1 MAHMALYRRYRPQ
14 RFADVAGQDA
24 AVGILQRSVAE
35 GRLAHAYLF
44 SGPRGCGKTS
54 LARIVAKVLNCS
66 DPSSGPEPCGQCE
79 SCRGIARGDSLD
91 VVEIDGASNRGID
104 EIRELKAHVGLAPFG
119 GKRKTYIVDEVHML
133 TEAAFNA
140 LLKTLEEPP
149 PFVLFILATTEPH
162 KVPVTIRSR
171 CQHIPLHRI
180 DGNTLVRRLRSVAVA
195 EGVPFEEPCLWEIA
209 RQADG
214 AMRDALSLAEQVI
227 ALGEGSLSL
236 NAIEGVLGGGSRR
249 ELERVLVH
257 LEKTPGDALSFL
269 EGLLG
274 RGANP
279 ERLFESLFLLFRD
292 LWVVRSWGE
301 KALEKNS
308 LSEEEIAF
316 VLECAPRWR
325 AEILWRGMHF
335 CARWLPRLRM
345 GVRGDLLV
353 ALLVGEMSHFS
364 ESEQGRPFTLPRQ
377 EKNMSLLAK
386 SLPLEERHVEPENF
400 PEGVPFLPEEM
411 ETVVISRQSDANDT
425 VPVFVGD
432 NVLSEV
438 DPDEPPDCSPQAWER
453 LLRHLAQKDPA
464 LAAALVN
471 ASVRCG
477 DGILQICLP
486 EKAEFSCSILASERG
501 AATLLR
507 HINHF
512 IGDFR
517 ISLLCGTKE
526 TFLEQRPLSPE
537 TSSPEGTGQ
546 LFSVPSTVSQTL
558 THPAPEKD
566 VSSPAQ
572 EEKADDP
579 VRQLLAWVQ
588 GEILMVRNEEE
599 EKSEEVTEE

>member
-1 MAHMALYRRYRPQ
+1 
-14 RFADVAGQDA
+14 
-24 AVGILQRSVAE
+24 VGVLQRSVAE

-133 TEAAFNA
+133 SEAAFNA

-180 DGNTLVRRLRSVAVA
+180 EGDTLVRRLRSVAVA

-249 ELERVLVH
+249 ELERVLVQ
-257 LEKTPGDALSFL
+257 LEKSPGDALSLL
-269 EGLLG
+269 EELLE

-301 KALEKNS
+301 KALEKRS
-308 LSEEEIAF
+308 LSGEETAF
-316 VLECAPRWR
+316 VLEYAPRWR
-325 AEILWRGMHF
+325 AEILWKGMHF

-353 ALLVGEMSHFS
+353 ALLVGEMSHVS
-364 ESEQGRPFTLPRQ
+364 ESEQDRPLMLPRQ
-377 EKNMSLLAK
+377 ERSVSFPAK
-386 SLPLEERHVEPENF
+386 PLPPEGRHVEPENF
-400 PEGVPFLPEEM
+400 PEEVPFFPEEM
-411 ETVVISRQSDANDT
+411 ETAVLSRQLGANDP
-425 VPVFVGD
+425 VPVFVED
-432 NVLSEV
+432 DVLSEG

-471 ASVRCG
+471 ASARCG
-477 DGILQICLP
+477 DGVLQLCLP

-501 AATLLR
+501 AATLVR
-507 HINHF
+507 HINRF
-512 IGDFR
+512 LGDFR

-526 TFLEQRPLSPE
+526 TLLERSPLPPE
-537 TSSPEGTGQ
+537 TSSPEGAGQ
-546 LFSVPSTVSQTL
+546 MFSVPSTVSQAL
-558 THPAPEKD
+558 TPHTPGKD
-566 VSSPAQ
+566 AFSPGH

-579 VRQLLAWVQ
+579 VRQLLSWVQ
-588 GEILMVRNEEE
+588 GEVLMVRNEEE